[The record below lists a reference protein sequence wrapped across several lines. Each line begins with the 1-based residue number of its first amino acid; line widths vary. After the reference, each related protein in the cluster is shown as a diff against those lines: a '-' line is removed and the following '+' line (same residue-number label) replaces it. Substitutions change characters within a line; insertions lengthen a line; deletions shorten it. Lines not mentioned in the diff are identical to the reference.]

1 MSSQLLVLIIVAG
14 AVILAGLAWWAVRE
28 RRRRELRERFGSE
41 YERTV
46 SEKGAGAAET
56 DLAARLQ
63 RVQQL
68 AIRPVPAAQRPRFE
82 EAWRLAQTPFVDDP
96 AAAVAEADA
105 LVGEP
110 LMAVCPRR
118 YPVGD
123 FEQRRGPTSPV
134 NHPAVVEQYRA
145 AHAIAVRER
154 AGQATTE
161 ELRQAVVEYRA
172 LFSDLLAT
180 DDAASARAQ
189 PPGPKPR
196 PDSPRQP
203 RSRNERA
210 TDGPRDPRNADSRR
224 SGGGRANDRRS
235 TDRDG

>member
-68 AIRPVPAAQRPRFE
+68 AIRPVPTAQRPRFE
-82 EAWRLAQTPFVDDP
+82 EAWRLAQTHFVDDP

-105 LVGEP
+105 LVGE
-110 LMAVCPRR
+110 LMQVRG

-123 FEQRRGPTSPV
+123 FEQRAADISV

-180 DDAASARAQ
+180 DDAASAQAQ
-189 PPGPKPR
+189 PPVPS
-196 PDSPRQP
+196 PDRTAPPTEVAQ
-203 RSRNERA
+203 
-210 TDGPRDPRNADSRR
+210 
-224 SGGGRANDRRS
+224 
-235 TDRDG
+235 